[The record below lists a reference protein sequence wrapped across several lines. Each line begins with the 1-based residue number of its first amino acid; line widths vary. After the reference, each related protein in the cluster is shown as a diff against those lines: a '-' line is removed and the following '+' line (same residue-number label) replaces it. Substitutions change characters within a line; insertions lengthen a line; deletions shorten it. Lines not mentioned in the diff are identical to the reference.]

1 MTLTRGKTRR
11 GTAPRWLATAASPS
25 STLAMTSA
33 SSSGALALGIPPTV
47 AVKPGEGPLGDELVW
62 EAPSHQAGFL

>member
-1 MTLTRGKTRR
+1 
-11 GTAPRWLATAASPS
+11 
-25 STLAMTSA
+25 MTSA

-47 AVKPGEGPLGDELVW
+47 AVKPGEGPLGDESVW